1 VLFNNLNVLYVCA
14 GTQHHYMNES
24 TVVSMDL
31 AGLSAIV
38 TGSTRGIGAEIA
50 RVLATAGASVV
61 VSGRTETEG
70 KRVVKEIRQQ
80 GRTATFK
87 QTDVRQP
94 AELKE
99 LIQTTVET
107 YGGIDILVNNAAF
120 ETDTSPEAVSVEL
133 WNEMLETDLRAY
145 WLAAKYAY
153 PFLVE
158 SEQSAVINISSNHAI
173 ATQPE
178 KFPYNMIKAGIDGM
192 TRSMAVAWGVDGI
205 RVNSVNPGWTMVD
218 RIADAITDE
227 ELAELNRIHPVGRIG
242 EPEDVANAVVYLASD
257 LAGFVTGERLVV
269 DGGRTAVLQDD
280 LYLSDIE

>member
-1 VLFNNLNVLYVCA
+1 
-14 GTQHHYMNES
+14 MNES

-70 KRVVKEIRQQ
+70 IRVVEEIRQQ
-80 GRTATFK
+80 GGTATFK

-218 RIADAITDE
+218 RIADTITDE

>member
-1 VLFNNLNVLYVCA
+1 M
-14 GTQHHYMNES
+14 TES
-24 TVVSMDL
+24 TGVTVELS
-31 AGLSAIV
+31 GRSAIV
-38 TGSTRGIGAEIA
+38 TGSTKGIGSEIA

-61 VSGRTETEG
+61 VSGRTEAEG
-70 KRVVKEIRQQ
+70 KRVVEEIRQQ
-80 GRTATFK
+80 GGTATFK
-87 QTDVRQP
+87 QADVRQP
-94 AELKE
+94 AELKA
-99 LIQTTVET
+99 LIQTTAET

-153 PFLVE
+153 PFLAE
-158 SEQSAVINISSNHAI
+158 SEQGVIINISSNHAI

-242 EPEDVANAVVYLASD
+242 EPEDVANAVVYLTSD